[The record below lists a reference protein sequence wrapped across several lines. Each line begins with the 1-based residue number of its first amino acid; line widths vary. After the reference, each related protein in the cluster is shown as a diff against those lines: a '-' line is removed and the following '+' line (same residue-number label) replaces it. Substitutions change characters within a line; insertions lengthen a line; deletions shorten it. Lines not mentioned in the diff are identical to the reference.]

1 MGFLDSL
8 LGKTARAAWK
18 PTHRAILKELTYDE
32 IVSALGR
39 PTKAT
44 GGFVYW
50 TGPLSKLDPDYPEDA
65 HYQISNKDFR
75 GFGDA
80 AKKPKI
86 DRENWFLVTDDSRAI
101 QLVAGEVGGLA
112 RNIETI

>member
-8 LGKTARAAWK
+8 FGKSARAAWK

-32 IVSALGR
+32 IVAALGR

-50 TGPLSKLDPDYPEDA
+50 TGPLNKLDPDYPEDV

-101 QLVAGEVGGLA
+101 QPVADEVGGLV

>member
-8 LGKTARAAWK
+8 LGKEKRSTWK
-18 PTHRAILKELTYDE
+18 PTHRAILKDLTYDE
-32 IVSALGR
+32 ISQCLGS
-39 PTKAT
+39 PKKAT

-50 TGPLSKLDPDYPEDA
+50 TGSMTSLDPDYPEDA

-86 DRENWFLVTDDSRAI
+86 DRENWFLVTDDESSIR
-101 QLVAGEVGGLA
+101 LVSDEVGGLA
-112 RNIETI
+112 RNIEAI